1 MFFFLHLTSTPL
13 AQVFCM
19 GGMQGISLV
28 ELVREGVVRVVSVG
42 HEEEEKS
49 FFSLSQFIYTSS

>member
-1 MFFFLHLTSTPL
+1 
-13 AQVFCM
+13 M

-42 HEEEEKS
+42 QVEEEKS
-49 FFSLSQFIYTSS
+49 FFSLSQFICTTS

>member
-1 MFFFLHLTSTPL
+1 
-13 AQVFCM
+13 M

>member
-28 ELVREGVVRVVSVG
+28 ELVREVVVRVVSVG